1 VSQVD
6 GWMGVKKMEAING
19 RKRKMSEGPSPY
31 SPLVQA
37 SPAYDVELAF
47 PLCLCALHILQSF
60 SLTASSRFILFVL
73 IVQHVWPLRNERGM
87 HLSPPRASGG

>member
-1 VSQVD
+1 
-6 GWMGVKKMEAING
+6 MGVKKMEAING

-47 PLCLCALHILQSF
+47 QLCLCALHILF
-60 SLTASSRFILFVL
+60 FFTD
-73 IVQHVWPLRNERGM
+73 GK
-87 HLSPPRASGG
+87 